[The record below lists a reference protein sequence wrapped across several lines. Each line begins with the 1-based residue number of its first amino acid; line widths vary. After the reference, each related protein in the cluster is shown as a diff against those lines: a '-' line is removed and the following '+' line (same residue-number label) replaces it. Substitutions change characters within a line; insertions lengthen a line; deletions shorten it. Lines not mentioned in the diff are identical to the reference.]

1 MSATQST
8 PPLSPTFDRAEVAV
22 SEATPAPS
30 PGFVSIFDQET
41 VVDSPISQRSAAPSR
56 APSVPSSPGYSSAD
70 DSRLLY
76 WYAIKRSINGRKL
89 ITNTW
94 ADCEAHVKVMS
105 LDGKRI
111 FIPDGVLFK
120 KFSTIEQAV
129 AWIK

>member
-76 WYAIKRSINGRKL
+76 WYAIKRSVNGRKL

-94 ADCEAHVKVMS
+94 ADALRGTCQSDVVGWQKNFHS
-105 LDGKRI
+105 RRSNL
-111 FIPDGVLFK
+111 
-120 KFSTIEQAV
+120 
-129 AWIK
+129 

>member
-41 VVDSPISQRSAAPSR
+41 VVDSPMSQRSAAPSR
-56 APSVPSSPGYSSAD
+56 APSSTGYLSAD

-111 FIPDGVLFK
+111 FIPDGVTFK